1 MSCEIAHF
9 QNVNCS
15 VDTITFAEVET
26 SSAGYQIQITNPNT
40 KKSWFITIDG
50 DVNEL
55 VAASITTTF
64 DVGVPYEFEI
74 FDTLDSQQKG
84 AVSFNAAQIGAT
96 TYPFTKGVLTFNN
109 VIDGTTPTSAI
120 LTLKP

>member
-15 VDTITFAEVET
+15 VDNIIFAEIET
-26 SSAGYQIQITNPNT
+26 ASDFNIQITNPNT
-40 KKSWFITIDG
+40 KKSWWFAMTG
-50 DVNEL
+50 TNEL
-55 VAASITTTF
+55 SADISSVTW

-96 TYPFTKGVLTFNN
+96 TYPYTKGVLTFNN

>member
-15 VDTITFAEVET
+15 VDNIIFAEIET
-26 SSAGYQIQITNPNT
+26 ASDFNIQITNPNT
-40 KKSWFITIDG
+40 KKSWWFAMTG
-50 DVNEL
+50 TNEL
-55 VAASITTTF
+55 SADISSVTW

-74 FDTLDSQQKG
+74 FDNADVSQDG
-84 AVSFNAAQIGAT
+84 ATPFNAAQIGAT
-96 TYPFTKGVLTFNN
+96 TYPFTKGVFTFNN
-109 VIDGTTPTSAI
+109 VIAGTTPSNAT